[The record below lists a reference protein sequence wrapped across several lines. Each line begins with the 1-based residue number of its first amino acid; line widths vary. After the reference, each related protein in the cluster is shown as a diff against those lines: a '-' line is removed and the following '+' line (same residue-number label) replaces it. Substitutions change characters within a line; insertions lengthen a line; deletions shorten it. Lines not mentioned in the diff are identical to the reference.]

1 MEAIA
6 AQRAYIKLSNI
17 SKHSQQLSSILQLL
31 EWDQE
36 VFMPPG
42 AADARALQHK
52 TLAGLLHKQRSGR
65 TFQKALSEL
74 IDLDSA
80 AIKGEGLRPDQSA
93 ALYWWRRDF
102 LRDKALS
109 TSFVEEFSQLTSK
122 SMNVWRSARQ
132 QKNFSLFSPY
142 LEKIVN
148 ACRRKADLIGYKEHP
163 YDALLDEFEPEMT
176 TKELTPLFTAVAAE
190 IKQLLKSIK
199 KSPQVDDTSIL
210 QAFAEEHQLAFSRV
224 LLENLGYDFSKGR
237 LDLSTHPFSSSLHP
251 TDSRITTR
259 VDSNNLMGCLSA
271 ALHEGGHSLY
281 EMGLPQELWG
291 TPLGASVSLGIHES
305 QSRWW
310 ECYIGLSK
318 PFWKY
323 FFPLLQRQFP
333 EQLNA
338 VPFDSFYC
346 AINKVEP
353 TFIRVEADEVTY
365 PLHVALRFSLERQ
378 LIEGSL
384 KVKEL
389 PEAWNSMMHNLLGIT
404 PPDVSLGCLQ
414 DIHWS
419 MGAFGYFPTYAL
431 GSMYAAQLFSAF
443 SLRYSSWHE
452 SIAAGQLN
460 FVREWLQQNIYQYGR
475 RYNSRTLMEL
485 ATGQPFSAKFYID
498 YLKGKYHTIYPPPR
512 S

>member
-6 AQRAYIKLSNI
+6 AQKAYVKLSNM
-17 SKHSQQLSSILQLL
+17 SKHFQQLSSILQLL

-42 AADARALQHK
+42 AAAARALQQK
-52 TLAGLLHKQRSGR
+52 TLAGILHKERSGR
-65 TFQKALSEL
+65 PFEKALSGL

-80 AIKGEGLRPDQSA
+80 VIKGEGLRPDQSA
-93 ALYWWRRDF
+93 ALHWWRRDF
-102 LRDKALS
+102 LRDKALP
-109 TSFVEEFSQLTSK
+109 TSFVEEFSQLCSI
-122 SMNVWRSARQ
+122 SMNVWRTARQ
-132 QKNFSLFSPY
+132 QKNFAPFAPY
-142 LEKIVN
+142 LEKIVQ
-148 ACRRKADLIGYKEHP
+148 ACRRKADFIGYKEHP

-176 TKELTPLFTAVAAE
+176 TKELVPLFTAVAAE
-190 IKQLLKSIK
+190 VKQLLKDIK
-199 KSPQVDDTSIL
+199 TTPQVDDSCIL
-210 QAFAEEHQLAFSRV
+210 AAFPQELQLAFSRV
-224 LLENLGYDFSKGR
+224 LLENIGYDFSKGR
-237 LDLSTHPFSSSLHP
+237 LDLSAHPFSSSLHP

-259 VDSNNLMGCLSA
+259 VDVNNLMGCLSA

-318 PFWKY
+318 PFWRY
-323 FFPLLQRQFP
+323 FFPLLQHQFP
-333 EQLNA
+333 EQLGK
-338 VPFDSFYC
+338 VTLDTFYR

-365 PLHVALRFSLERQ
+365 PLHVVLRFSLERQ

-389 PEAWNSMMHNLLGIT
+389 PDAWNSMMQDLLGIT
-404 PPDVSLGCLQ
+404 PPDISLGCLQ

-443 SLRYSSWHE
+443 SLSHSNWHE
-452 SIAAGQLN
+452 SIAAGQLD
-460 FVREWLQQNIYQYGR
+460 FVRGWLQENIYQYGR
-475 RYNSRTLMEL
+475 QYSSKALVAH
-485 ATGQPFSAKFYID
+485 ATAQPFSAQFYID
-498 YLKGKYHTIYPPPR
+498 YLKDKYNAIYH
-512 S
+512 